1 MIKNTPPRLFK
12 CILLILSVLLVSK
25 ANAQEISVSSFQ
37 LLENDLT
44 ANTYG
49 TMQKDHNGEVAA
61 LIKIPTTVQGFT
73 FDGGMVG
80 IVKTEQHVGEIWVYV
95 PHGIKRISIF
105 HQQLGYLRDYYF
117 PIPIDKA
124 RTYEMK
130 VVTAQVQTITNVTV
144 QQQFVVFQVQPTDAS
159 VEINDEI
166 LIVNEQGMATK
177 RLPYGRYNYRVS
189 SPNYHT
195 QAGVLEV
202 NAESKAMVQVDLK
215 PNFGWIDL
223 QAYEA
228 YHGAYVYLDGQRIG
242 QLPMKTEALKSGSHR
257 LRVMKSSYK
266 VWEQDVT
273 VSDNET
279 TQLVVQLQSSLASV
293 TLLADENC
301 EIWLDGEQKGVGQCT
316 LNLEPGEYKAE
327 ARRAGYQ
334 SSSILVQVT
343 DTESK
348 SFTLPAP
355 VALYGSMEILSFP
368 MGATV
373 YLDEAHVGETPLLLN
388 NILVGT
394 HQLRFESD
402 GYASLLKTVEVAHS
416 QTASLNVSMEKGTSK
431 AKIEKPKKEEPKPE
445 PQKEEPKKEPKKQI
459 EAKTPLNLYHTQMA
473 LYAGAALQLN
483 DNFVQ
488 TGFPKTLHLGANFK
502 GINVEYNY
510 CFSTGFVYQAYDI
523 RVGYALPLAGLLTI
537 TPQVGYGAETGF
549 DAENGDYGVLEKGV
563 VLAAPVRC
571 CLMKNLALTLTPS
584 FASSMGADFRL
595 KAGLV
600 YNFSLKK

>member
-1 MIKNTPPRLFK
+1 MMTNTSRLFK
-12 CILLILSVLLVSK
+12 CILLILSVLLVFK

-49 TMQKDHNGEVAA
+49 TLQKDHNGEVAA

-105 HQQLGYLRDYYF
+105 HQQLGHLRDYYF
-117 PIPIDKA
+117 PIPIEKA

-144 QQQFVVFQVQPTDAS
+144 QQQFVVFQVEPKDAS

-195 QAGVLEV
+195 QAGVLDV

-242 QLPMKTEALKSGSHR
+242 QLPMKSEALKSGSHR

-373 YLDEAHVGETPLLLN
+373 YLDESHVGETPLLLN

-394 HQLRFESD
+394 HQLRFESA
-402 GYASLLKTVEVAHS
+402 GYASLEKTIEVEHS
-416 QTASLNVSMEKGTSK
+416 KTASLNVSMEKGSSK

-445 PQKEEPKKEPKKQI
+445 PKKEEPKKEAPKKPGPKK
-459 EAKTPLNLYHTQMA
+459 EKPASGPKLPTFMA
-473 LYAGAALQLN
+473 YAGAG
-483 DNFVQ
+483 VQ
-488 TGFPKTLHLGANFK
+488 VMPKIMISMQAGAYFK
-502 GINVEYNY
+502 GVNVEYNY
-510 CFSTGFVYQAYDI
+510 SFEPGFETQKYDL
-523 RVGYALPLAGLLTI
+523 RAGYGLKLGKSFML
-537 TPQVGYGAETGF
+537 TPQVGYGALAGF
-549 DAENGDYGVLEKGV
+549 DDYGVYRNLHKGI
-563 VLAAPVRC
+563 LAACRVQ
-571 CLMKNLALTLTPS
+571 MN
-584 FASSMGADFRL
+584 FGN
-595 KAGLV
+595 
-600 YNFSLKK
+600 NFSAAVSPSYHLAIGEVALNASIMFNLPLTK

>member
-1 MIKNTPPRLFK
+1 MMTNISRLFK

-159 VEINDEI
+159 VEVNDEI

-373 YLDEAHVGETPLLLN
+373 YLDESHVGETPLLLN

-445 PQKEEPKKEPKKQI
+445 PKKEEPKKEAPQKPEIQK
-459 EAKTPLNLYHTQMA
+459 EKPASESKLPTFMA
-473 LYAGAALQLN
+473 YAGAG
-483 DNFVQ
+483 VQ
-488 TGFPKTLHLGANFK
+488 VMPKIMISTQAGAYFK
-502 GINVEYNY
+502 GVNVEYNY
-510 CFSTGFVYQAYDI
+510 SFEPSFETQKYDL
-523 RVGYALPLAGLLTI
+523 RAGYGLKLGKSFML
-537 TPQVGYGAETGF
+537 TPQVGYGALAGF
-549 DAENGDYGVLEKGV
+549 DDYGVYRNLHKGI
-563 VLAAPVRC
+563 LAACRVQ
-571 CLMKNLALTLTPS
+571 MN
-584 FASSMGADFRL
+584 FGN
-595 KAGLV
+595 
-600 YNFSLKK
+600 NFSAAVSPSYHLAIGEVALNASIMFNLPLAK

>member
-1 MIKNTPPRLFK
+1 MMTNISRLFK

-159 VEINDEI
+159 VEVNDEI

-373 YLDEAHVGETPLLLN
+373 YLDESHVGETPLLLN

-445 PQKEEPKKEPKKQI
+445 PKKEEPKKEAPQKPEIKK
-459 EAKTPLNLYHTQMA
+459 EKPASESKLPTFMA
-473 LYAGAALQLN
+473 YAGAG
-483 DNFVQ
+483 VQ
-488 TGFPKTLHLGANFK
+488 VMPKIMISTQAGAYFK
-502 GINVEYNY
+502 GVNVEYNY
-510 CFSTGFVYQAYDI
+510 SFEPSFETQKYDL
-523 RVGYALPLAGLLTI
+523 RAGYGLKLGKSFML
-537 TPQVGYGAETGF
+537 TPQVGYGALAGF
-549 DAENGDYGVLEKGV
+549 DDYGVYRNLHKGI
-563 VLAAPVRC
+563 LAACRVQ
-571 CLMKNLALTLTPS
+571 MN
-584 FASSMGADFRL
+584 FGN
-595 KAGLV
+595 
-600 YNFSLKK
+600 NFSAAVSPSYHLAIGEVALNASIMFNLPLAK

>member
-1 MIKNTPPRLFK
+1 MFK

-242 QLPMKTEALKSGSHR
+242 QLPMKSEALKSGSHR

-394 HQLRFESD
+394 HQIRFESD

-445 PQKEEPKKEPKKQI
+445 PQKEEPKKEEPKKP
-459 EAKTPLNLYHTQMA
+459 EPKKEKPASESKLPTFMA
-473 LYAGAALQLN
+473 YAGAG
-483 DNFVQ
+483 VQ
-488 TGFPKTLHLGANFK
+488 VMPKIMISTQAGAYVK
-502 GINVEYNY
+502 GVNVEYNY
-510 CFSTGFVYQAYDI
+510 SFEPSLETQKYDL
-523 RVGYALPLAGLLTI
+523 RAGYGLKLGKSFML
-537 TPQVGYGAETGF
+537 TPQVGYGALAGF
-549 DAENGDYGVLEKGV
+549 DDYGVYRNLHKGI
-563 VLAAPVRC
+563 LAACRVQ
-571 CLMKNLALTLTPS
+571 MS
-584 FASSMGADFRL
+584 FGN
-595 KAGLV
+595 
-600 YNFSLKK
+600 NFSAAVSPSYHLAIGEVALNASIMFNLPLAK

>member
-1 MIKNTPPRLFK
+1 MVKNTLPRLFK

-49 TMQKDHNGEVAA
+49 TLQKDHNGEVAA

-105 HQQLGYLRDYYF
+105 HQQLGHLRDYYF
-117 PIPIDKA
+117 PIPIEKA

-144 QQQFVVFQVQPTDAS
+144 QQQFVVFQVEPKDAS

-242 QLPMKTEALKSGSHR
+242 QLPMKSEALKSGSHR

-279 TQLVVQLQSSLASV
+279 TQLVVQLQSGLASV
-293 TLLADENC
+293 TLLAEDDC

-348 SFTLPAP
+348 RFTLPAP

-373 YLDEAHVGETPLLLN
+373 YLDESHVGETPLLLN

-394 HQLRFESD
+394 HQLRFENA
-402 GYASLLKTVEVAHS
+402 GYASLEKTIEVEHS
-416 QTASLNVSMEKGTSK
+416 KTASLNVSMEKGTSK

-445 PQKEEPKKEPKKQI
+445 PKKEAPQKPEPKKEKPASESKLP
-459 EAKTPLNLYHTQMA
+459 TFMA
-473 LYAGAALQLN
+473 YAGAG
-483 DNFVQ
+483 VQ
-488 TGFPKTLHLGANFK
+488 VMPKIMISTQAGAYFK
-502 GINVEYNY
+502 GVNVEYNY
-510 CFSTGFVYQAYDI
+510 SFEPSFETQKYDL
-523 RVGYALPLAGLLTI
+523 RAGYGLKLGKSFML
-537 TPQVGYGAETGF
+537 TPQVGYGALAGF
-549 DAENGDYGVLEKGV
+549 DDYGVYRNLHKGI
-563 VLAAPVRC
+563 LAACRVQ
-571 CLMKNLALTLTPS
+571 MN
-584 FASSMGADFRL
+584 FGN
-595 KAGLV
+595 
-600 YNFSLKK
+600 NFSAAVSPSYHLAIGEVALNASIMFNLPLAK

>member
-1 MIKNTPPRLFK
+1 MMTNIPRLFK
-12 CILLILSVLLVSK
+12 CILLILSVLLVFK

-49 TMQKDHNGEVAA
+49 TLQKDHNGEVAA

-105 HQQLGYLRDYYF
+105 HQQLGHLRDYYF
-117 PIPIDKA
+117 PIPIEKA

-144 QQQFVVFQVQPTDAS
+144 QQQFVVFQVEPKDAS

-166 LIVNEQGMATK
+166 LIVNEQGIATK

-242 QLPMKTEALKSGSHR
+242 QLPMKSEALKSGTHR
-257 LRVMKSSYK
+257 LRVMKSSFK

-348 SFTLPAP
+348 NFTLPAP

-373 YLDEAHVGETPLLLN
+373 YLDESHVGETPLLLN

-394 HQLRFESD
+394 HQLRFESA
-402 GYASLLKTVEVAHS
+402 GYASLLKTIEVEHS
-416 QTASLNVSMEKGTSK
+416 KTASLNVSMEKGSSK
-431 AKIEKPKKEEPKPE
+431 AKVEKPKKEEPKPE
-445 PQKEEPKKEPKKQI
+445 PQKEDPKKEAPQKPEPKKEKPASGSKLP
-459 EAKTPLNLYHTQMA
+459 TFMA
-473 LYAGAALQLN
+473 YAGAG
-483 DNFVQ
+483 VQ
-488 TGFPKTLHLGANFK
+488 VMPKIMISTQAGAYFK
-502 GINVEYNY
+502 GVNVEYNY
-510 CFSTGFVYQAYDI
+510 SFEPSFETQKYDL
-523 RVGYALPLAGLLTI
+523 RAGYGLKLGKSFML
-537 TPQVGYGAETGF
+537 TPQVGYGALAGF
-549 DAENGDYGVLEKGV
+549 DDYGVYRNLHKGI
-563 VLAAPVRC
+563 LAACRVQ
-571 CLMKNLALTLTPS
+571 MN
-584 FASSMGADFRL
+584 FGN
-595 KAGLV
+595 
-600 YNFSLKK
+600 NFSAAVSPSYHLAIGEVALNASIMFNLPLSK

>member
-1 MIKNTPPRLFK
+1 M
-12 CILLILSVLLVSK
+12 LILSVLLVSK

-117 PIPIDKA
+117 PIPIEKA

-228 YHGAYVYLDGQRIG
+228 YHGAYVYLDGRRIG

-266 VWEQDVT
+266 VWEQDVI

-327 ARRAGYQ
+327 ACRAGYQ

-373 YLDEAHVGETPLLLN
+373 YLDESHVGETPLLLN

-394 HQLRFESD
+394 HQIRFESD

-431 AKIEKPKKEEPKPE
+431 ARIEKPKKEEPKPE
-445 PQKEEPKKEPKKQI
+445 PQKEEPQKEEPKKPELKKEKPAS
-459 EAKTPLNLYHTQMA
+459 EAKLPTFMA
-473 LYAGAALQLN
+473 YAGAG
-483 DNFVQ
+483 VQ
-488 TGFPKTLHLGANFK
+488 VMPKIMISTQAGAYFK
-502 GINVEYNY
+502 GVNVEYNY
-510 CFSTGFVYQAYDI
+510 SFEPSFETQKYDL
-523 RVGYALPLAGLLTI
+523 RAGYGLKLGKSFML
-537 TPQVGYGAETGF
+537 TPQVGYGALAGF
-549 DAENGDYGVLEKGV
+549 DDYGVYHNLHKGI
-563 VLAAPVRC
+563 LAACRVQ
-571 CLMKNLALTLTPS
+571 MN
-584 FASSMGADFRL
+584 FGN
-595 KAGLV
+595 
-600 YNFSLKK
+600 NFSAAVSPSYHLAIGEVALNASIMFNLPLAK

>member
-1 MIKNTPPRLFK
+1 M
-12 CILLILSVLLVSK
+12 LILSVLLVSK
-25 ANAQEISVSSFQ
+25 ANAQEISVSSFK

-195 QAGVLEV
+195 QAGVLDV

-242 QLPMKTEALKSGSHR
+242 QLPMKSEALKSGSHR

-394 HQLRFESD
+394 HQIRFESD

-445 PQKEEPKKEPKKQI
+445 PQKEEPKKEAPQKPELKK
-459 EAKTPLNLYHTQMA
+459 EKPASESKLPTFMA
-473 LYAGAALQLN
+473 YAGAG
-483 DNFVQ
+483 VQ
-488 TGFPKTLHLGANFK
+488 VMPKIMISTQAGAYFK
-502 GINVEYNY
+502 GVNVEYNY
-510 CFSTGFVYQAYDI
+510 SFEPSFETQKYDL
-523 RVGYALPLAGLLTI
+523 RAGYGLKLGKSFML
-537 TPQVGYGAETGF
+537 TPQVGYGALAGF
-549 DAENGDYGVLEKGV
+549 DDYGVYRNLHKGI
-563 VLAAPVRC
+563 LAACRVQ
-571 CLMKNLALTLTPS
+571 MN
-584 FASSMGADFRL
+584 FGN
-595 KAGLV
+595 
-600 YNFSLKK
+600 NFSAAVSPSYHLAIGEVALNASIMFNLPLAK

>member
-202 NAESKAMVQVDLK
+202 TAENKAMIQVSLK
-215 PNFGWIDL
+215 PNFGWIEL
-223 QAYEA
+223 NAAEE
-228 YHGAYVYLDGQRIG
+228 YHGAYVYLDGERIG
-242 QLPMKTEALKSGSHR
+242 QVPLITEALKSGKHS
-257 LRVMKSSYK
+257 LRIMKPSYK
-266 VWEQDVT
+266 VLETDAL
-273 VSDNET
+273 VSDNDT
-279 TQLVVQLQSSLASV
+279 TQIDVSLDSNMAAI
-293 TLLADENC
+293 TLLAADEEC
-301 EIWLDGEQKGVGQCT
+301 EIWVDNELKGKGSCVVR
-316 LNLEPGEYKAE
+316 LEVGEYKAE
-327 ARRAGYQ
+327 VRKPSHHSASLLVKVTGNEAQ
-334 SSSILVQVT
+334 SI
-343 DTESK
+343 
-348 SFTLPAP
+348 TLPQP
-355 VALYGSMEILSFP
+355 VALYGSLEVMSMPF
-368 MGATV
+368 GASV
-373 YLDEAHVGETPLLLN
+373 YLDDAPVGETPLLLN

-416 QTASLNVSMEKGTSK
+416 QTASLNVSMEKGNSK
-431 AKIEKPKKEEPKPE
+431 ARIEKPKKEEPKPE
-445 PQKEEPKKEPKKQI
+445 PQKEEPKKEAPQKPEPKK
-459 EAKTPLNLYHTQMA
+459 ERPASDSKLPTFMV
-473 LYAGAALQLN
+473 YAGAG
-483 DNFVQ
+483 VQ
-488 TGFPKTLHLGANFK
+488 VMPKMMISMQAGAYVK
-502 GINVEYNY
+502 GVNVEYNY
-510 CFSTGFVYQAYDI
+510 SFEPSFETQKYDLCA
-523 RVGYALPLAGLLTI
+523 GYGLKLGKSFML
-537 TPQVGYGAETGF
+537 TPQVGYGALAGF
-549 DAENGDYGVLEKGV
+549 DDYGVYRNLHKGI
-563 VLAAPVRC
+563 LAACRVQ
-571 CLMKNLALTLTPS
+571 MN
-584 FASSMGADFRL
+584 FGN
-595 KAGLV
+595 
-600 YNFSLKK
+600 NFSAAVSPSCHLAIGEVALNASIMFNLPLAK